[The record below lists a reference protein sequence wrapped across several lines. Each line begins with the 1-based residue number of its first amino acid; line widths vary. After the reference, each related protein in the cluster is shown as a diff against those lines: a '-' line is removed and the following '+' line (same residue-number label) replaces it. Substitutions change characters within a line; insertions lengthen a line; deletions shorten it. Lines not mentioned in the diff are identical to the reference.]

1 VKKFGSRAEE
11 VAMKDM
17 EQMIER
23 DCFEPIHQEELNETE
38 RRRAMESL
46 IFLSEKKDKSIKAR
60 HCANGS
66 TQQSYMQRE
75 EVSSPTVSTESTMLT
90 AVIEAKEGRD
100 VATCDI
106 PNAFIQ
112 TEVEEVDKQGNHI
125 IMKIRG
131 VLVELSVWIVPEFE
145 EFVIEEGS
153 SKVLYL
159 RVKKAIYGMLESV
172 LLFYMKLSGNLIQFG
187 FQVNPYDPCVANK
200 LINQAQMTV

>member
-1 VKKFGSRAEE
+1 
-11 VAMKDM
+11 
-17 EQMIER
+17 
-23 DCFEPIHQEELNETE
+23 L
-38 RRRAMESL
+38 
-46 IFLSEKKDKSIKAR
+46 IKAR

-66 TQQSYMQRE
+66 TQQSYMQRK

-106 PNAFIQ
+106 PNAFFQ
-112 TEVEEVDKQGNHI
+112 TKVEELDKQGNSI

-131 VLVELSVWIVPEFE
+131 VLVELLVRIVPEFE

-153 SKVLYL
+153 GRVLYL
-159 RVKKAIYGMLESV
+159 HVKKTIYGMLESA
-172 LLFYMKLSGNLIQFG
+172 LLFYKKLSDDLIKFG

-200 LINQAQMTV
+200 LISQAQMTVSLKAC